1 MKNNF
6 YVVLLA
12 SLFAVLVGCQNA
24 QGQQGE
30 NEKALSGAKAKTVS
44 ATQKTQLAQVN
55 PSKTKQAANDKTA
68 GTQKMPAGKF
78 TVRLETTKGN
88 IDVEVDPALAPLGA
102 ARFFELVTNGYY
114 TDVAFF
120 RVIPG
125 FMAQVGLS
133 GDPAQNR
140 VWRQKRISDD
150 PVKGTNARGMV
161 TFATAGPNS
170 RTTQFFINFKNNG
183 NLDRM
188 GFAPFGQVTG
198 ESLSVVDSLYGGYG
212 EGAPRGRGP
221 AQGRIHAEGNTYLK
235 KDFPKLD
242 YIKRARVLK

>member
-1 MKNNF
+1 MKNNVF
-6 YVVLLA
+6 VILLA
-12 SLFAVLVGCQNA
+12 SLLAVLVGCQNA

-30 NEKALSGAKAKTVS
+30 NGKAVSTEKVKPASALK
-44 ATQKTQLAQVN
+44 KTQLAQVN
-55 PSKTKQAANDKTA
+55 PSKTPKTTNTKTS
-68 GTQKMPAGKF
+68 GTQKMPAGKY

-88 IDVEVDPALAPLGA
+88 IDVAVDPTLAPLGA

-114 TDVAFF
+114 TEVAIF

-133 GDPAQNR
+133 GDPSQNR

-198 ESLSVVDSLYGGYG
+198 ESLAVVDSLYGGYG

-221 AQGRIHAEGNTYLK
+221 AQGRIHAEGNAYLK